1 MEEKALKPLG
11 ENASLD
17 ANETRAR
24 MGIFHMALISSWS
37 LDWKCLLVGS
47 WLDVHRSCCLL
58 LVAFLESS
66 QSYHRIIVHR
76 TYHFDLRTCQKG
88 AQRRTIPPIKES
100 KNQFITTRTQND

>member
-66 QSYHRIIVHR
+66 PIIVSSYIVHIILICVLVKR
-76 TYHFDLRTCQKG
+76 GR
-88 AQRRTIPPIKES
+88 KEGRS
-100 KNQFITTRTQND
+100 PQ